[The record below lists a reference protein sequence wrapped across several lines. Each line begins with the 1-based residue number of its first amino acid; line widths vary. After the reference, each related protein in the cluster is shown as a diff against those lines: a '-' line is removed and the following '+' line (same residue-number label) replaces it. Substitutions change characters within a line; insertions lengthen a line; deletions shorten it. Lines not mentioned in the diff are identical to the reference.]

1 MGLFISMAIFQLV
14 YITKHRDLIPLGV
27 GFALISVT
35 EYLYFLEGVENF
47 KHVSAAV
54 VIPYILAALDI
65 FASFILIYW
74 IWPYVSLRFPNLLK
88 FRH

>member
-47 KHVSAAV
+47 KNVAAAV